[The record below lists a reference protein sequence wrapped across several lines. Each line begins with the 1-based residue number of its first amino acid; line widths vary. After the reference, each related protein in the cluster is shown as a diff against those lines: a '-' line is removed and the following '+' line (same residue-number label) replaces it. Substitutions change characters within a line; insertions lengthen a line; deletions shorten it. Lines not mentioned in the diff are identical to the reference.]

1 MCIAI
6 MKKRRFLNVCRLIH
20 LQDTKIE
27 KKNRKPDLA
36 YGSFF
41 FENTLLILY
50 KIDKKM
56 KKRIEF

>member
-1 MCIAI
+1 M
-6 MKKRRFLNVCRLIH
+6 LCRLIH

-41 FENTLLILY
+41 RKYIVD
-50 KIDKKM
+50 IV
-56 KKRIEF
+56 